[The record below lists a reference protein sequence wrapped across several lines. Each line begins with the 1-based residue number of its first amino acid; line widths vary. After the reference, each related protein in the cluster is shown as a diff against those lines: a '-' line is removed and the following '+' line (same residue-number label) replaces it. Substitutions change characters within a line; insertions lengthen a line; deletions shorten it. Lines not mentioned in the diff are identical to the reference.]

1 MAKQTPEGKV
11 KKRLLDYLKSL
22 GDDCFYYMP
31 VQNGMGQ
38 TGIPDVMA
46 IIHRVPFAFECKA
59 TPKQHPTTLQAM
71 ALDRIHKA
79 GGFAW
84 VVDNESVEVAITLL
98 TTGFDYTAEFNRN
111 VADELAG
118 SEVAQPLYRWR
129 EKLEVMEFDNGSCS

>member
-1 MAKQTPEGKV
+1 MAKPTPESKV
-11 KKRLLDYLKSL
+11 KKKLIDYLKSL

-46 IIHRVPFAFECKA
+46 IIHRIPFAFECKA

-79 GGFAW
+79 GGIAW
-84 VVDNESVEVAITLL
+84 VVDNESVEIAIDLL
-98 TTGFDYTAEFNRN
+98 ARGFDYTAEFSRD
-111 VADELAG
+111 VANELAE
-118 SEVAQPLYRWR
+118 SEITQPLYRWR
-129 EKLEVMEFDNGSCS
+129 SKLEVMEF

>member
-79 GGFAW
+79 GGMAW

-98 TTGFDYTAEFNRN
+98 TTGFDYTAEFNRD
-111 VADELAG
+111 VADELAE

-129 EKLEVMEFDNGSCS
+129 SKLDVMEFNDGTCG

>member
-22 GDDCFYYMP
+22 GEDCFYYMP

-84 VVDNESVEVAITLL
+84 VVDNESVELAIDILQKFMEQHL
-98 TTGFDYTAEFNRN
+98 DFQRYTAPQICGDAW
-111 VADELAG
+111 V
-118 SEVAQPLYRWR
+118 QPLYRWR
-129 EKLEVMEFDNGSCS
+129 KKLEVMEFDNGSCS

>member
-46 IIHRVPFAFECKA
+46 IIHGVPFAFECKA

-79 GGFAW
+79 GGMAW

-98 TTGFDYTAEFNRN
+98 TTGFDYTAEFNRD
-111 VADELAG
+111 VADELAE

-129 EKLEVMEFDNGSCS
+129 SKLDVMEFNDGTCG

>member
-11 KKRLLDYLKSL
+11 KARLLKTLKAF

-46 IIHRVPFAFECKA
+46 IIHRIPFAFECKA
-59 TPKQHPTTLQAM
+59 TPKQHPTTRQAM

-79 GGFAW
+79 GGIAW
-84 VVDNESVEVAITLL
+84 VVDNESIDLVIKAFANLD
-98 TTGFDYTAEFNRN
+98 GSGDFDRNTAQLY
-111 VADELAG
+111 ADDETFAT
-118 SEVAQPLYRWR
+118 LYRWR
-129 EKLEVMEFDNGSCS
+129 EKLAVMEFDDATCS

>member
-11 KKRLLDYLKSL
+11 KARLLKALKTL

-59 TPKQHPTTLQAM
+59 TPKQHPTTRQAM
-71 ALDRIHKA
+71 ALERIHKA
-79 GGFAW
+79 GGIAW
-84 VVDNESVEVAITLL
+84 VVDNENIAVVEGLL
-98 TTGFDYTAEFNRN
+98 
-111 VADELAG
+111 ADVGSGGEIPRDLANSL
-118 SEVAQPLYRWR
+118 SEDPEAKSLYRWR
-129 EKLEVMEFDNGSCS
+129 DKLEVMEFGDATSS